1 MNFDCIVVGA
11 GLAGLTAAR
20 AVQQAG
26 NSVLLL
32 DASDQVGGRVRSD
45 VIDGFICDRG
55 FQVINPKYPQVV
67 KSNVIKEL
75 DFKYI
80 SGKIKLADEQIKVGY
95 SLSTFSPKLGSI
107 NQKLRFLKFVASPK
121 VKNEKSFGHYT
132 TEFPDLYQKVL
143 KPFLSGVFLTDPQE
157 IASDVAQEILR
168 SFVKSLPGVPAAGV
182 GEFSRALAK
191 PIQNLK
197 LNESVQSVSNGQ
209 VTTNQDTYRA
219 RYVIVATDPTTAA
232 QLLSGVQLPKML
244 SSTTAYFAT
253 NQLPSDSKN
262 LVVSSKSKLV
272 NSIVISQVSKK
283 YAPDGQH
290 LVSATSLSPI
300 TESVFRKELA
310 QIWQMSTHS
319 WEYVARYEI
328 KQSLPA
334 HLPGVRKT
342 KSAKFSDQIYLAG
355 DHMAVPS
362 QQGAMQSGFLAARAI
377 NQLIQ

>member
-11 GLAGLTAAR
+11 GLAGITAAR

-32 DASDQVGGRVRSD
+32 EASDQVGGRVRSD

-80 SGKIKLADEQIKVGY
+80 SGKIRLADEQIKVGY

-121 VKNEKSFGHYT
+121 VKNEKSFGHYA

-157 IASDVAQEILR
+157 IAADVSQEILR

-310 QIWQMSTHS
+310 EIWQLNTHS

-334 HLPGVRKT
+334 HLPGVSKT

>member
-11 GLAGLTAAR
+11 GLAGITAAR

-32 DASDQVGGRVRSD
+32 EASDQVGGRVRSD

-80 SGKIKLADEQIKVGY
+80 SGKIRLADEQIKVGY

-121 VKNEKSFGHYT
+121 VKNEKSFGHYA

-157 IASDVAQEILR
+157 IAADVAQEILR

-191 PIQNLK
+191 PIQNLN

-310 QIWQMSTHS
+310 EIWQMSTHS

>member
-11 GLAGLTAAR
+11 GLAGITAAR
-20 AVQQAG
+20 TVQQAG

-32 DASDQVGGRVRSD
+32 EASDQVGGRVRSD

-80 SGKIKLADEQIKVGY
+80 SGKIRLADEQIKVGY

-191 PIQNLK
+191 PIQNLN

-209 VTTNQDTYRA
+209 VTTNQGTYRG

-232 QLLSGVQLPKML
+232 QLLSGVQLPKMF

-253 NQLPSDSKN
+253 DQLPSDSKN

-272 NSIVISQVSKK
+272 NSIVISQVSSK
-283 YAPDGQH
+283 YAPIGQH

-310 QIWQMSTHS
+310 EIWQMNTHS

>member
-11 GLAGLTAAR
+11 GLAGITAAR
-20 AVQQAG
+20 TVQQAG

-45 VIDGFICDRG
+45 VVDGFICDRG

-67 KSNVIKEL
+67 KSKVIKDL

-80 SGKIKLADEQIKVGY
+80 SGKIRLADEQIKVGY

-209 VTTNQDTYRA
+209 VITNQGTYKS

-244 SSTTAYFAT
+244 TSTTAYFAT

-272 NSIVISQVSKK
+272 NSIVISQVSRK
-283 YAPDGQH
+283 YAPAGQH

-310 QIWQMSTHS
+310 EIWQMNTHS

>member
-32 DASDQVGGRVRSD
+32 EASDQVGGRVRSD

-80 SGKIKLADEQIKVGY
+80 SGKIRLADEQIKVGY

-191 PIQNLK
+191 PIQNLN

-272 NSIVISQVSKK
+272 NSIVISQVSSK
-283 YAPDGQH
+283 YAPIGQH

-310 QIWQMSTHS
+310 EIWQMNTHS

>member
-32 DASDQVGGRVRSD
+32 EASDQVGGRVRSD

-80 SGKIKLADEQIKVGY
+80 SGKIRLADEQIKVGY

-121 VKNEKSFGHYT
+121 VKNEKSFGHYA

-157 IASDVAQEILR
+157 IAADVSQEILR

-310 QIWQMSTHS
+310 EIWQMSTHS

>member
-11 GLAGLTAAR
+11 GLAGITAAR
-20 AVQQAG
+20 TVQQAG

-32 DASDQVGGRVRSD
+32 EASDQVGGRVKSD
-45 VIDGFICDRG
+45 VIDVFICDRW

-67 KSNVIKEL
+67 KSKVIKEL

-80 SGKIKLADEQIKVGY
+80 SGKIRLADEQIKVGY

-107 NQKLRFLKFVASPK
+107 SQKLRFLKFVASPM
-121 VKNEKSFGHYT
+121 VKNEWSFGHYT

-209 VTTNQDTYRA
+209 VITNHGTYRG
-219 RYVIVATDPTTAA
+219 RYIIVATDPTTAA

-272 NSIVISQVSKK
+272 N
-283 YAPDGQH
+283 
-290 LVSATSLSPI
+290 
-300 TESVFRKELA
+300 
-310 QIWQMSTHS
+310 
-319 WEYVARYEI
+319 
-328 KQSLPA
+328 
-334 HLPGVRKT
+334 
-342 KSAKFSDQIYLAG
+342 
-355 DHMAVPS
+355 
-362 QQGAMQSGFLAARAI
+362 
-377 NQLIQ
+377 

>member
-26 NSVLLL
+26 ISVLLL
-32 DASDQVGGRVRSD
+32 EASDQVGGRVRSD

-80 SGKIKLADEQIKVGY
+80 SGKIRLADEQIKVGY

-310 QIWQMSTHS
+310 EIWQMSTHS

-334 HLPGVRKT
+334 HLPGESKT
-342 KSAKFSDQIYLAG
+342 KNAKFSDQIYLAG

>member
-32 DASDQVGGRVRSD
+32 EASDQVGGRVRSD

-80 SGKIKLADEQIKVGY
+80 SGKIRLADEQIKVGY

-182 GEFSRALAK
+182 VEFSRALAK

-209 VTTNQDTYRA
+209 VTTNQGTYRG

-253 NQLPSDSKN
+253 DQLPIDSKN

-272 NSIVISQVSKK
+272 NSIVISQVSSK
-283 YAPDGQH
+283 YAPIGQH

-310 QIWQMSTHS
+310 EIWQLNTHS

-342 KSAKFSDQIYLAG
+342 KSVKFSDQIYLAG

>member
-11 GLAGLTAAR
+11 GLAGITAAR
-20 AVQQAG
+20 TVQQAG

-32 DASDQVGGRVRSD
+32 EASDQVGGRVRSD

-80 SGKIKLADEQIKVGY
+80 SGKIRLADEQIKVGY

-121 VKNEKSFGHYT
+121 VKNEKSFGHYA

-157 IASDVAQEILR
+157 IAADVAQEILR

-209 VTTNQDTYRA
+209 VTTNQGTYRG

-244 SSTTAYFAT
+244 TSTTAYFAT

-272 NSIVISQVSKK
+272 NSIVISQVSSK
-283 YAPDGQH
+283 YAPIGQH

-310 QIWQMSTHS
+310 EIWQMNTHS

>member
-11 GLAGLTAAR
+11 GLAGITAAR

-32 DASDQVGGRVRSD
+32 EASDQVGGRVRSD

-80 SGKIKLADEQIKVGY
+80 SGKIRLADEQIKVGY

-121 VKNEKSFGHYT
+121 VKNEKSFGHYA

-157 IASDVAQEILR
+157 IAADVSQEILR

-272 NSIVISQVSKK
+272 NSIVISQVSSK
-283 YAPDGQH
+283 YAPIGQH

-310 QIWQMSTHS
+310 EIWQMSTHS